1 LDGQTLKHSTDE
13 GAHWHTVNFSLWPT
27 LVDELMKSLKAK
39 ISMQLPEGLAFSDIL
54 THDVEDD
61 LSHAPPH
68 QQTQNSTW
76 MNNNALVFKDHML
89 SPNEQKHLLTLQGK
103 IQEKQLHVYLQHDQ
117 EIRGLIAALVATTTS
132 VCLRPFQFKSI
143 LIGSDAKQQRN
154 VWLLD
159 GRFLLGKPAAKQRSI
174 SFADTLYWLPRKI
187 TEALLVFFY
196 FQQPFINDLLG
207 GDHHQYAIHLW
218 PLWPARSNIKSDA
231 LSVWSGTDI
240 NKAVQKHTKM
250 ILKVPLDCQTMRQ
263 MVEGLLRQKVP
274 LLFEPFNTSPHC
286 LPTNSYHIDQIL
298 QQYAQTWGLERLV
311 EPTMMR
317 KDKIA
322 AVLLV
327 SDIWQALIK
336 VEPKNEAWLPIAT
349 DTFMFPTTQH
359 KDLAYMEAQHLKE
372 TAFLSSPID
381 VQILTEGLRLLE
393 NSDFFSFDVSLF
405 GTKIIIYAYHI

>member
-1 LDGQTLKHSTDE
+1 
-13 GAHWHTVNFSLWPT
+13 
-27 LVDELMKSLKAK
+27 
-39 ISMQLPEGLAFSDIL
+39 MQLPEGLAFSDL
-54 THDVEDD
+54 LSHDVIDD
-61 LSHAPPH
+61 LSSTPPH
-68 QQTQNSTW
+68 KQTQNSTW
-76 MNNNALVFKDHML
+76 MSKNALVFKNCML
-89 SPNEQKHLLTLQGK
+89 SPNEQQHLLT
-103 IQEKQLHVYLQHDQ
+103 QEEQLHVYLQHDQ

-143 LIGSDAKQQRN
+143 LIGSDVKQQRN

-159 GRFLLGKPAAKQRSI
+159 GRFLLGKPAAKQHSI

-187 TEALLVFFY
+187 TDALLVFFY

-207 GDHHQYAIHLW
+207 EDHCQYAIHLW

-231 LSVWSGTDI
+231 LSVWNGTDI
-240 NKAVQKHTKM
+240 NKAVRKHTKRL
-250 ILKVPLDCQTMRQ
+250 LKVSLDCQTIRQ
-263 MVEGLLRQKVP
+263 IGEGLLRQKVP
-274 LLFEPFNTSPHC
+274 LLFEPFNMSPHC
-286 LPTNSYHIDQIL
+286 LPTNSYHIDQTL

-317 KDKIA
+317 KNKIA

-327 SDIWQALIK
+327 SDIWQTLIK
-336 VEPKNEAWLPIAT
+336 VEPKSEAWLPIAT

-359 KDLAYMEAQHLKE
+359 KDLAYNEAQHLKE
-372 TAFLSSPID
+372 TASFGNPID

-405 GTKIIIYAYHI
+405 ETKIIIHAYYI